1 MYILLHQLDHEHGFR
16 TEHSSYAEAVA
27 AKKEWESV
35 TGRRGVILVKTS
47 AGAPVPV

>member
-16 TEHSSYAEAVA
+16 TEYETYPEAVQ
-27 AKKEWESV
+27 AKREWESV